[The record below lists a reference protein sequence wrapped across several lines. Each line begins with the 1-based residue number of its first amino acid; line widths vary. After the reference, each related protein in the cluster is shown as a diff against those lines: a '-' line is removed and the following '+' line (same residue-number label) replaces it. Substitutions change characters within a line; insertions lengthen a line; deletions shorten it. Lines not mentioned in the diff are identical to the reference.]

1 MKRRFS
7 RCFSDQFLI
16 TERLCYYHLR
26 VIDMRENPI
35 EIVDL
40 RKEYGKFTAVND
52 LNLTIKKNSFT
63 GLLGPNGAGKS
74 TTLKILTHLINATSG
89 EAYLNGIDVTKNPKG
104 ALTDVGTV
112 IETPEFYPYLTPRE
126 TFRYVGELIGMRR
139 EQIAAETQEILEKV
153 KMTDWQDKRLGTFS
167 KGMRQRIA
175 LGQALLND
183 PRIIILDEPTSGL
196 DPRGMAEIREVLK
209 NLRNESKDLTIVM
222 SSHILPEVQDLCDRI
237 AFINHGTLLRDDD
250 ISAFES
256 SNGTR
261 SIIARI
267 DGIPSDDD
275 IAQIDSLD
283 YVISAE
289 RLGNDI
295 AINIGSDVSLRSRLY
310 KDLSEMDLN
319 VYGLTEENALEET
332 YLDLI
337 KESR

>member
-1 MKRRFS
+1 M
-7 RCFSDQFLI
+7 SD
-16 TERLCYYHLR
+16 
-26 VIDMRENPI
+26 NPI
-35 EIVDL
+35 EIVNL
-40 RKEYGKFTAVND
+40 RKEYGDFTAVND

-74 TTLKILTHLINATSG
+74 TTLKILTHLINASSG
-89 EAYLNGIDVTKNPKG
+89 EAYLNGIDVTKDPKG
-104 ALTDVGTV
+104 ALMNVGTV

-139 EQIAAETQEILEKV
+139 EQIAVETEEILTKV
-153 KMTDWQDKRLGTFS
+153 KMLEWQDKRLGTFS

-209 NLRNESKDLTIVM
+209 NLRNDSKDLTIVM

-237 AFINHGTLLRDDD
+237 AFINHGTLLKDDD

-256 SNGTR
+256 TGGTR
-261 SIIARI
+261 NVIAKI
-267 DGIPSDDD
+267 DGTPTDEM
-275 IAQIDSLD
+275 IAHVDSLD

-295 AINIGSDVSLRSRLY
+295 SINMGAEPALRARLF
-310 KDLSEMDLN
+310 KDLSDMDMN
-319 VYGLTEENALEET
+319 IYGLTEEDSLEET
-332 YLDLI
+332 YLNLI

>member
-1 MKRRFS
+1 MEG
-7 RCFSDQFLI
+7 D
-16 TERLCYYHLR
+16 EMAE
-26 VIDMRENPI
+26 DPI
-35 EIVDL
+35 EIVNL

-89 EAYLNGIDVTKNPKG
+89 EAYLNGVDVTKDPKK

-126 TFRYVGELIGMRR
+126 TFRYVGELIGMKK
-139 EQIAAETQEILEKV
+139 EQISAETEDILERV
-153 KMTDWQDKRLGTFS
+153 KMTDWGDKRLGTFS

-183 PRIIILDEPTSGL
+183 PSIIILDEPTSGL

-209 NLRNESKDLTIVM
+209 NLRNHSNNLTIVM

-237 AFINHGTLLRDDD
+237 AFINHGTLLKDDD
-250 ISAFES
+250 ISVFES
-256 SNGTR
+256 SEGTR
-261 SIIARI
+261 CLIAKI
-267 DGIPSDDD
+267 DGLPTDDM
-275 IAQIDSLD
+275 IAQIDSFD
-283 YVISAE
+283 YVVSAE

-295 AINIGSDVSLRSRLY
+295 AITMGADTKLRSRLY
-310 KDLSEMDLN
+310 KDLSDMDMMI
-319 VYGLTEENALEET
+319 YGLTEQDALEET

>member
-1 MKRRFS
+1 MS
-7 RCFSDQFLI
+7 
-16 TERLCYYHLR
+16 
-26 VIDMRENPI
+26 ENPI
-35 EIVDL
+35 EIVNL
-40 RKEYGKFTAVND
+40 RKEYGKFVAVND
-52 LNLTIKKNSFT
+52 LNLTIRKNSFT

-89 EAYLNGIDVTKNPKG
+89 EAYINGIDVTKNPKG

-126 TFRYVGELIGMRR
+126 TFRYVGELIGMNR

-167 KGMRQRIA
+167 KGMRQRVA
-175 LGQALLND
+175 LGQALLNN
-183 PRIIILDEPTSGL
+183 PKIIILDEPTSGL

-209 NLRNESKDLTIVM
+209 NLRNDSKNLTIVM

-256 SNGTR
+256 VDGTR
-261 SIIARI
+261 NVIAKV
-267 DGIPSDDD
+267 DGVPTDEM
-275 IAQIDSLD
+275 IAQVDSLD

-295 AINIGSDVSLRSRLY
+295 SINIGSDPSLRARLFSDIS
-310 KDLSEMDLN
+310 KMDMN
-319 VYGLTEENALEET
+319 VYAMTEEDSLEET
-332 YLDLI
+332 YLNLI

>member
-1 MKRRFS
+1 MS
-7 RCFSDQFLI
+7 
-16 TERLCYYHLR
+16 
-26 VIDMRENPI
+26 ENPI
-35 EIVDL
+35 EIVNL

-89 EAYLNGIDVTKNPKG
+89 EAYLNGVDVTKDAKK

-126 TFRYVGELIGMRR
+126 TFRYVGELIGMRK
-139 EQIAAETQEILEKV
+139 EEISAQTDEILQRV
-153 KMTDWQDKRLGTFS
+153 KMTEWEDKRLGTFS

-183 PRIIILDEPTSGL
+183 PKIIILDEPTSGL

-209 NLRNESKDLTIVM
+209 NLRNDSKNLTIVM

-237 AFINHGTLLRDDD
+237 AFINHGTLLKDDD

-256 SNGTR
+256 VEGARNL
-261 SIIARI
+261 IAKV
-267 DGIPSDDD
+267 DGLPTDDM
-275 IAQIDSLD
+275 IKEIDSLD

-295 AINIGSDVSLRSRLY
+295 SITLGSESSSRSRLY
-310 KDLSEMDLN
+310 ADLAKMDMN
-319 VYGLTEENALEET
+319 VYGLYEEDTLEET
-332 YLDLI
+332 YLNLI

>member
-1 MKRRFS
+1 
-7 RCFSDQFLI
+7 
-16 TERLCYYHLR
+16 
-26 VIDMRENPI
+26 MRENPI

-126 TFRYVGELIGMRR
+126 TFRYVGGLIGMRR

-275 IAQIDSLD
+275 ITQIDSLE